1 MFLNFNKY
9 LFDDND
15 KLLEEVLYTISY
27 SVFDNYDVN
36 VISFEVDNKKIKQIT
51 KKNYHKYHKNK
62 NILESMFFYSI
73 IKHVNELCLRSS
85 AG

>member
-51 KKNYHKYHKNK
+51 KK
-62 NILESMFFYSI
+62 
-73 IKHVNELCLRSS
+73 ELP
-85 AG
+85 